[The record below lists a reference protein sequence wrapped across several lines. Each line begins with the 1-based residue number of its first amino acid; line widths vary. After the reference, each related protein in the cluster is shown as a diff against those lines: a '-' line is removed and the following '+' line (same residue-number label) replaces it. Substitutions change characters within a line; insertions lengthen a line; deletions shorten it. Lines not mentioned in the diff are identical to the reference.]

1 MAQGKNIKEARAKV
15 DRTQHYSMADAMQL
29 AKEASYAKFDEAVDL
44 AMNLNVDP
52 RHADQMVRSAVV
64 LPHGLGR
71 TVRVAVFAKGEKA
84 QEARDAGADIVGD
97 EDLTEKIKG
106 GWMEFDKCIATPDM
120 MRFVGQVGKILG
132 PRGLMPNPKVGTVTM
147 DVSKAVGEA
156 KSGRVEFR
164 AEKAGVVH
172 ATIGRVSFDA
182 DKLAENAETL
192 MEQVMKL
199 RPPSVKGAYISK
211 LVVSTTMGPG
221 ILVDTSTL
229 GAK

>member
-1 MAQGKNIKEARAKV
+1 MAHGKNTKAARAKI
-15 DRTQHYSMADAMQL
+15 DRSKEYAMGEAMQL

-44 AMNLNVDP
+44 AINLNVDP
-52 RHADQMVRSAVV
+52 RHADQMIRGAVV

-84 QEARDAGADIVGD
+84 QEARDAGADVVGD

-106 GWMEFDKCIATPDM
+106 GWLEFDKCIATPDM

-172 ATIGRVSFDA
+172 ATVGRVSFDA
-182 DKLAENAETL
+182 DKLTENATTL
-192 MEQVMKL
+192 MEQINKQ
-199 RPPSVKGAYISK
+199 RPASVKGAYIKK

-221 ILVDTSTL
+221 IHVDWAALETS
-229 GAK
+229 